1 MNHSLKIGISFG
13 LTSGIIT
20 TLGLIIGLNA
30 STGSRLA
37 VIAGILTIAVADAC
51 SDAMGIHISEESEN
65 KHTTKEIWQSTI
77 ATFLTKF
84 IVASS
89 FALPFIVFPIASAM
103 IVAISWGLLLLILF
117 NYLLAKQENKK
128 PMEVIGE
135 HLTIAI
141 IVIAITQIV
150 GSTIKI
156 YFK

>member
-150 GSTIKI
+150 GTLIRN
-156 YFK
+156 YF